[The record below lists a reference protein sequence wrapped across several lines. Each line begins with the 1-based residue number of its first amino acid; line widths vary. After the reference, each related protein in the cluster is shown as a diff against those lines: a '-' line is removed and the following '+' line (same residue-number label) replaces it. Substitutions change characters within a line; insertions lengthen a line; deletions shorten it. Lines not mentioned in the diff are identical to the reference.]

1 MDASSSNQQSV
12 CPPSKEKKDL
22 KEPIKELVEV
32 LEALLNI
39 EFLQHPLNTT
49 IEMSNKPM
57 MMDIANLIIGY
68 HQYTSEKEIASDK
81 TIHEWL
87 NIGPDE
93 IPPPQTIFKQL
104 QQPHIIVVLSAH
116 GFASYMLPLMHIRI
130 YHPSPEHIELTKPDT
145 TCSIEGYMNVCYLYT
160 TEEIFQARIAI
171 KTEANMLSEVFSYKI
186 KIRIGKKN
194 SCSKLDT
201 HAKPY
206 QHPTNLSVMICNIM
220 GAELSTLQKDMK
232 KIVQTYEPKI
242 IILTETRT
250 NSIEA
255 YNLASEIGYQQV
267 ITEDP
272 INYNGG
278 ICMLSN
284 LRNLSMKELMH
295 TDKEITVD
303 LLKI

>member
-1 MDASSSNQQSV
+1 MNVNLWQQSV
-12 CPPSKEKKDL
+12 CSPLKEKKDL
-22 KEPIKELVEV
+22 REPIKELVEV

-39 EFLQHPLNTT
+39 EYPNRPLNTV
-49 IEMSNKPM
+49 SNKPM
-57 MMDIANLIIGY
+57 MMDIAKLIIGY

-81 TIHEWL
+81 TVHEWL

-104 QQPHIIVVLSAH
+104 QQPHMIATLTAH
-116 GFASYMLPLMHIRI
+116 GFASYRLPVMHIRI
-130 YHPSPEHIELTKPDT
+130 YHPSPEHIELTKPET
-145 TCSIEGYMNVCYLYT
+145 TCTIEGYMNVYYLYT
-160 TEEIFQARIAI
+160 AEEIVQARITI
-171 KTEANMLSEVFSYKI
+171 KTEANILSEVFSYEI

-194 SCSKLDT
+194 SSSNLHT

-206 QHPTNLSVMICNIM
+206 RHPTDLSVMICNTM
-220 GAELSTLQKDMK
+220 GAELPTLQKDVK
-232 KIVQTYEPKI
+232 KIVHTYEPKI

-272 INYNGG
+272 VNYNGG